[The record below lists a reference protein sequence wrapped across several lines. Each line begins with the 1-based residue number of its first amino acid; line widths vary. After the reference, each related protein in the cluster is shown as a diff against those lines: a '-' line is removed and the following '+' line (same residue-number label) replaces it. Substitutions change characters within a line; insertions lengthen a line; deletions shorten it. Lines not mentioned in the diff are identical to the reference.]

1 MTGAGMIGMGVRDQ
15 RALDRTGGVDMEAAE
30 LAAHTGRR

>member
-1 MTGAGMIGMGVRDQ
+1 MRDQ
-15 RALDRTGGVDMEAAE
+15 RALDRTGWVDMETAE